1 MSSNP
6 VSNLTTSFILLAL
19 GLVILWLAATNRLSN
34 FLTAWKALSQ
44 DPGTTSN
51 LQSKL
56 SQAMGGPATTNV
68 NVPVTI
74 PGLPP
79 LTFPTPVP
87 ISSTTGGDNGTSQPP
102 AGSFFQAA
110 SDSLGAGGGVQFR
123 LPQLPSLGT
132 ITVH

>member
-6 VSNLTTSFILLAL
+6 VSNLTTSFILLAI
-19 GLVILWLAATNRLSN
+19 GLLVLWLAATNRLAN
-34 FLTAWKALSQ
+34 FLTAWQALAA
-44 DPGTTSN
+44 DPGTTQN

-68 NVPVTI
+68 NVPVNI

-87 ISSTTGGDNGTSQPP
+87 ISSPQGGDNGTSNPP
-102 AGSFFQAA
+102 PSGDLFQSAA
-110 SDSLGAGGGVQFR
+110 DSLGAG
-123 LPQLPSLGT
+123 
-132 ITVH
+132 